1 MLFIQ
6 NYILSTGPLILLKML
21 GFIDLL
27 ANNRCIRKISI
38 VTSIFMSS
46 HCIHRTFLYACLK
59 NGMSSVNN
67 CGGLAGRRSDISAL

>member
-6 NYILSTGPLILLKML
+6 NYILSTDPLIILKML

-27 ANNRCIRKISI
+27 AKNRCIGKISI

-46 HCIHRTFLYACLK
+46 HCIHRTFLYARLK
-59 NGMSSVNN
+59 NGMSSVNT
-67 CGGLAGRRSDISAL
+67 CGGLAGGQPDVSAL